1 MAKFRITIDFLVME
15 TFQRLFGV
23 LSLCNLLDKTIPE
36 AELEETTAL
45 REMAEGEGWDY
56 GEYQAEVQG
65 VEARFRH
72 WLPRLSAYSII
83 ILLHSILETQLLAY
97 AERVGRTKK
106 SAFRLEDIYG
116 KGIEKARLFLLR
128 VSAIDI
134 RSDPSWK
141 HLEDLHKLRNFIVH
155 RGGKLAKSNDQKQ
168 AIEQLVSSYKGKLAF
183 PEEGRLYGFGEI
195 WVSMPL
201 CRLFVEEVEGL
212 DVDKVI
218 QEFQKAEESS
228 SGRNGTF
235 KIDAPFEKAL
245 DTILKAKPEPKKP
258 KTRR

>member
-1 MAKFRITIDFLVME
+1 VAKFRIGFDFLVME

-45 REMAEGEGWDY
+45 REMAEREGWDY
-56 GEYQAEVQG
+56 GEYQVEVQG
-65 VEARFRH
+65 VEAKFRH
-72 WLPRLSAYSII
+72 WLPRLS
-83 ILLHSILETQLLAY
+83 

-141 HLEDLHKLRNFIVH
+141 RLEDLHKLRNFIVH
-155 RGGKLAKSNDQKQ
+155 RGGKLAKSNDQQQ

-201 CRLFVEEVEGL
+201 CRQFAQEVEGFFERL
-212 DVDKVI
+212 FKAAGFHDQHGI
-218 QEFQKAEESS
+218 QPIVE
-228 SGRNGTF
+228 
-235 KIDAPFEKAL
+235 
-245 DTILKAKPEPKKP
+245 
-258 KTRR
+258 

>member
-1 MAKFRITIDFLVME
+1 MAKFRITINFLVME

-36 AELEETTAL
+36 AELVETTAL

-65 VEARFRH
+65 VEAKFRH

-106 SAFRLEDIYG
+106 SAFLVKDIYG
-116 KGIEKARLFLLR
+116 KGIEQARLFLLR

-141 HLEDLHKLRNFIVH
+141 RLEDLHKLRNFIDH
-155 RGGKLAKSNDQKQ
+155 RGGKLSESIDKKQ
-168 AIEQLVSSYKGKLAF
+168 VIEQLVSSYKGKLAF

-195 WVSMPL
+195 WISMPL
-201 CRLFVEEVEGL
+201 CRLFAQEVESFFERL
-212 DVDKVI
+212 
-218 QEFQKAEESS
+218 FKAAGFPDRHGIRPIKE
-228 SGRNGTF
+228 
-235 KIDAPFEKAL
+235 
-245 DTILKAKPEPKKP
+245 
-258 KTRR
+258 